1 MQKPY
6 LARIKIAFF
15 ISKFSVLAVLLK
27 MIVCWWCEH
36 LALILPPSS
45 LPPYCS
51 RITFQSRF
59 FNNGYGG
66 CCIIFGNKRVNINNF
81 GLDSRYTRPEP
92 ASRPVTR
99 LLMRYCPRRSSLSLN
114 FEYIITTGR
123 WKSPP
128 LLTGWQIEQAIF
140 HLSPLVSLLRWG
152 EGSVE
157 FVGAEGKQMGVIRC
171 RSVGVTDSQLNSI

>member
-1 MQKPY
+1 M
-6 LARIKIAFF
+6 
-15 ISKFSVLAVLLK
+15 LAVLLK
-27 MIVCWWCEH
+27 IIVCWWCEH

-66 CCIIFGNKRVNINNF
+66 CCVIFGNKRVNINNF

-99 LLMRYCPRRSSLSLN
+99 LLMRYCPRRPIVVELEFWIHNNDWPMKITASVDRLANKASNISSVPAS
-114 FEYIITTGR
+114 FVVEAGGCRIHRSGGETDGR
-123 WKSPP
+123 NP
-128 LLTGWQIEQAIF
+128 L
-140 HLSPLVSLLRWG
+140 PVSRRNW
-152 EGSVE
+152 
-157 FVGAEGKQMGVIRC
+157 
-171 RSVGVTDSQLNSI
+171 